1 MLYPI
6 GIQNFESLRNGNYV
20 YIDKTDKIYE
30 LVSTG
35 KYYFLS
41 RPRRFG
47 KSLLVSTLEAYL
59 QGKKELF
66 KGLAIESLEH
76 NWTEYPVLHID
87 LSGKAYQTQEDLDV
101 TLDQHLRKIEAEYGI
116 RPKYA
121 QPDARFK
128 DTIVAAYEKTGR
140 PVAILIDE
148 YDKPIID
155 NLDNPDIQEYYRK
168 TLQGFYS
175 VTA

>member
-6 GIQNFESLRNGNYV
+6 GIQNFEKLRNGNYV
-20 YIDKTDKIYE
+20 YVDKTDQLYDI
-30 LVSTG
+30 VCQG
-35 KYYFLS
+35 GYYFLS

-66 KGLAIESLEH
+66 KGLAIDSLEKD
-76 NWTEYPVLHID
+76 WVKYPVLHID

-101 TLDQHLRKIEAEYGI
+101 TLDQHLRKVEAEYGI
-116 RPKYA
+116 QPKYT

-128 DTIVAAYEKTGR
+128 DAIEAAYEKTGR
-140 PVAILIDE
+140 PVAILI
-148 YDKPIID
+148 
-155 NLDNPDIQEYYRK
+155 NRK
-168 TLQGFYS
+168 AQCFQQPEQPQGYFNAAAICRYLWYKRK
-175 VTA
+175 